1 MIQKLS
7 IVEDLNCIWT
17 GHSIC
22 GEGPLWIPEET
33 DSTEQ
38 FQKPMELLIKNSEG
52 TPHQSVA
59 PDSDL
64 FSAVSK
70 VSVETDVE

>member
-1 MIQKLS
+1 M
-7 IVEDLNCIWT
+7 ET
-17 GHSIC
+17 
-22 GEGPLWIPEET
+22 EET

-38 FQKPMELLIKNSEG
+38 FQKPMELFIKNSEG

>member
-1 MIQKLS
+1 M
-7 IVEDLNCIWT
+7 ET
-17 GHSIC
+17 
-22 GEGPLWIPEET
+22 EET

-59 PDSDL
+59 PDSDPL
-64 FSAVSK
+64 SAVSK
-70 VSVETDVE
+70 ISVAMEEEE